1 VRESCGPST
10 SSRASMAKGRS
21 TTPRRTPRSS
31 TPRTTPRNTPRGT
44 PRYIAA
50 PETAPT
56 PGPGAYDPWS
66 HSDSKKSAKNFSE
79 RKASAAFKSASDTSL
94 RRSGAHIRGARDHV
108 SYLRDM
114 GDPGAYDP
122 FAHMGIGTSQK
133 SFNRSHQRGAG
144 NFLSSSSQRLSWGA
158 NKNQQTPAAME
169 YRPKTQQLWDERHLA
184 KEHGKVMA
192 SFLSAERDCGAIFLR
207 APVPGVGEYEWTK
220 SERGTMRKSKSGTF
234 GLMTTDRF
242 QGAYKNSDT
251 PCTYAPNNGT
261 IAFVA
266 DERLKKTGR
275 LSGSFSKASRADL
288 FKTAAVRVRV

>member
-1 VRESCGPST
+1 
-10 SSRASMAKGRS
+10 M
-21 TTPRRTPRSS
+21 
-31 TPRTTPRNTPRGT
+31 
-44 PRYIAA
+44 
-50 PETAPT
+50 
-56 PGPGAYDPWS
+56 
-66 HSDSKKSAKNFSE
+66 
-79 RKASAAFKSASDTSL
+79 
-94 RRSGAHIRGARDHV
+94 

-220 SERGTMRKSKSGTF
+220 SERGTMCKSKSGTF